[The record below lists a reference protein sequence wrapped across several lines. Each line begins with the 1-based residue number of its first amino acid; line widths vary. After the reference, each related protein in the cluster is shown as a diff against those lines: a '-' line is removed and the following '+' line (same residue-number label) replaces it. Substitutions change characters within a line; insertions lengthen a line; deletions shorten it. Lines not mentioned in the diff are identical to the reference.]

1 MNEIIAAN
9 TNIFIDRN
17 IADRSILQKNDQ
29 LQEDQGFGAL
39 LQGLLGDV
47 NQLQIDA
54 DQATNQ
60 LLTGDLENIHQVLIK
75 AEEAQLS
82 LQLTSQVVNK
92 VLQAYQEISRMQ
104 I

>member
-1 MNEIIAAN
+1 MNEITGKKIN
-9 TNIFIDRN
+9 SFVDRN
-17 IADRSILQKNDQ
+17 LIFNDRDKVESENDFADLLR
-29 LQEDQGFGAL
+29 GAL
-39 LQGLLGDV
+39 GEV
-47 NQLQIDA
+47 NQMQIDA
-54 DQATNQ
+54 DQAVDH
-60 LLTGDLENIHQVLIK
+60 LLTGDLDNLHQVMIK